1 MTKQDNKILGISQT
15 IDALTEQR
23 RRWEEGTYAASNEEL
38 YALLGNTL
46 DLFIKVRARR
56 RSG

>member
-38 YALLGNTL
+38 YALLGNCSS
-46 DLFIKVRARR
+46 
-56 RSG
+56 SGFLEPLGI